1 MNKRLIFAGIAT
13 GIAFTALGTVPAS
26 ATAGPP
32 HGEISVV
39 DEVITPGQK
48 VTIRAVCIYG
58 EFTSSEISS
67 PVLTAPP
74 LSRKE
79 GDLWTTPMTVQGTVS
94 SDAAPGV
101 YPISFTCAEKW
112 TGEFTVVA
120 AEEPP
125 APPSGEE
132 PAPNAPPQVPVRPKG
147 AADTGSLDPAPV
159 QGPDGAVVA
168 LGGMALLAAGGLG
181 IAAHRRRQRT

>member
-13 GIAFTALGTVPAS
+13 GIAFTALGAVPAG

-32 HGEISVV
+32 VGEISVV

-48 VTIRAVCIYG
+48 VTVRAVCIYG

-67 PVLTAPP
+67 PVLTAPA

-79 GDLWTTPMTVQGTVS
+79 GDLWETPMTVQGTVS
-94 SDAAPGV
+94 SDAKPGV
-101 YPISFTCAEKW
+101 YSVSFTCAEKV

-120 AEEPP
+120 GEEPP
-125 APPSGEE
+125 TTPPP
-132 PAPNAPPQVPVRPKG
+132 PANTPPQVPVKPKG
-147 AADTGSLDPAPV
+147 AADTGSLDPAPSP
-159 QGPDGAVVA
+159 GPDGTVVA

-181 IAAHRRRQRT
+181 VAAHRRRQRT